1 MKNDHQ
7 DDSSDIRYSKSRIR
21 QRRGSVSSAYIPSLP
36 SRTKPLPSKCIQMR
50 IYFMLMHDAL
60 RRKIL
65 CWSWKKCTRNLAQ
78 SMALLFWSTFLVQ
91 EKERRS
97 ESAMKNYYDEP
108 YLNSARLVL
117 LYHVRLCSSEYI
129 FHHRQCDNI
138 HIQKEESRY
147 SGEAGCI
154 QQP

>member
-1 MKNDHQ
+1 
-7 DDSSDIRYSKSRIR
+7 
-21 QRRGSVSSAYIPSLP
+21 
-36 SRTKPLPSKCIQMR
+36 
-50 IYFMLMHDAL
+50 
-60 RRKIL
+60 
-65 CWSWKKCTRNLAQ
+65 
-78 SMALLFWSTFLVQ
+78 
-91 EKERRS
+91 
-97 ESAMKNYYDEP
+97 MKNYYDEP